1 MILYY
6 IDWTYGLE
14 LVQTA
19 KNYTS
24 RPTRHKTSLGRPA
37 VYTIEMENYR
47 GGHTCLLTIGYKGA
61 IDCASQ
67 SCFAGIFGEEY
78 V

>member
-6 IDWTYGLE
+6 IDLTHGLE

-24 RPTRHKTSLGRPA
+24 RPTRYQTSLARPA
-37 VYTIEMENYR
+37 VYTIKMENYR
-47 GGHTCLLTIGYKGA
+47 GDHMCLLTIGYQTS